1 MEENK
6 LVNEEVVNKE
16 ESNAQAEEQLQEE
29 IKQEKKKQKILIVED
44 EDISYEIL
52 ATMLKDDYEIL
63 RASNGDEGLR
73 VLRAKAKDIS
83 LVLLDIL
90 MPVMDGLEMLK
101 VKVGERRIANI
112 PVIVL
117 TSEKAMEVE
126 ALRMGALDF
135 IKKPFESQEVIKAK
149 VFRIIDLYERHKLE
163 NGDPS
168 DDIPAINIVDLYK
181 SYGPKEVLKGLNLEV
196 FKGELFGFIG
206 RNGIGKSTTID
217 CMIGVKK
224 FNSGRIEIEGY
235 DITKEPLIAKS
246 RFGYVASEPT
256 CYETMTGYEYLEFIA
271 SVYQIS
277 EAEFASNVE
286 YLTKRLTLTDE
297 DLRKYIA
304 SYSHGMKQKLCL
316 IASLL
321 NNPDLWILDEP
332 TVGLDI
338 MAVEELKKMMREYAN
353 HDKCVFITSHNID
366 IIAKIC
372 DRVAIIN
379 DGKVVELMDLNRDPN
394 KRLQLGRI
402 FLNIFGANQ

>member
-1 MEENK
+1 MIM
-6 LVNEEVVNKE
+6 L
-16 ESNAQAEEQLQEE
+16 
-29 IKQEKKKQKILIVED
+29 KKKTILIVED

-52 ATMLKDDYEIL
+52 STMLKDKYEIL
-63 RASNGDEGLR
+63 RAVNGEEGLR
-73 VLRAKAKDIS
+73 ILRKEAKNIS

-90 MPVMDGLEMLK
+90 MPVMDGFAMLRTK
-101 VKVGERRIANI
+101 VAERRITNI

-117 TSEKAMEVE
+117 TSEKSMEVE
-126 ALRMGALDF
+126 ALKGGALDF
-135 IKKPFESQEVIKAK
+135 IKKPFESADIIQARVD
-149 VFRIIDLYERHKLE
+149 RIVNLYEHHKIKTTLDE
-163 NGDPS
+163 EDE
-168 DDIPAINIVDLYK
+168 IPAIRIVDLYK

-196 FKGELFGFIG
+196 YKGELFGFIG

-224 FNSGRIEIEGY
+224 FNSGEIEIEGY
-235 DITKEPLIAKS
+235 NISEEPLIAKS

-277 EAEFASNVE
+277 EKEFSSNVD
-286 YLTKRLTLTDE
+286 YLAKRLILTDE
-297 DLRKYIA
+297 DLSKYIS

-321 NNPDLWILDEP
+321 NNPDVWILDEP

-353 HDKCVFITSHNID
+353 HGKCVFITSHNID
-366 IIAKIC
+366 IISKIC

-379 DGKVVELMDLNRDPN
+379 NGVVVELMDLNRDPN

>member
-6 LVNEEVVNKE
+6 LVNEDVNLD
-16 ESNAQAEEQLQEE
+16 SQEE
-29 IKQEKKKQKILIVED
+29 IKKKTILIVED

-52 ATMLKDDYEIL
+52 SNMLNEKYEIL
-63 RASNGDEGLR
+63 RASNGEEGLHI
-73 VLRAKAKDIS
+73 LRTDAKKIS

-90 MPVMDGLEMLK
+90 MPVMDGFTMLK
-101 VKVGERRIANI
+101 TKMAERRIANI

-117 TSEKAMEVE
+117 TSEKSMEVE
-126 ALRMGALDF
+126 ALRVGALDF
-135 IKKPFESQEVIKAK
+135 IKKPFESADVIQAR
-149 VFRIIDLYERHKLE
+149 VDRIIELYERHKIQTADE
-163 NGDPS
+163 EDEE
-168 DDIPAINIVDLYK
+168 PAIKIIDLYK

-196 FKGELFGFIG
+196 YKGELFGFIG

-224 FNSGRIEIEGY
+224 FNSGEIEIEGY
-235 DITKEPLIAKS
+235 SIKEEPLIAKS

-277 EAEFASNVE
+277 EAEFASNVD
-286 YLTKRLTLTDE
+286 YLAKRLILTDE
-297 DLRKYIA
+297 DLSKYIS

-353 HDKCVFITSHNID
+353 HNKCVFITSHNID
-366 IIAKIC
+366 IISKIC

-379 DGKVVELMDLNRDPN
+379 DGKVVELMDLNKDPN

>member
-6 LVNEEVVNKE
+6 LVNEEVVT
-16 ESNAQAEEQLQEE
+16 EEQPIEE
-29 IKQEKKKQKILIVED
+29 EKKKKTILIVED

-52 ATMLKDDYEIL
+52 DTLLKDDYEII

-73 VLRAKAKDIS
+73 ILRAQASNIS

-90 MPVMDGLEMLK
+90 MPVMDGFEMLR
-101 VKVGERRIANI
+101 VKVGERRISGI
-112 PVIVL
+112 PVIAL
-117 TSEKAMEVE
+117 TSEKKMEVE
-126 ALRMGALDF
+126 AMRMGAADF

-149 VFRIIDLYERHKLE
+149 VWRIVDLYERHKE
-163 NGDPS
+163 QNGDNS
-168 DDIPAINIVDLYK
+168 NDVPAIKIIDLYK

-224 FNSGRIEIEGY
+224 FNSGTIEIEGY

-286 YLTKRLTLTDE
+286 YLAKRLVLTDE
-297 DLRKYIA
+297 DLSKYIS

-379 DGKVVELMDLNRDPN
+379 DGKVVELMDLNRNPN

>member
-6 LVNEEVVNKE
+6 PINENVELNDLPK
-16 ESNAQAEEQLQEE
+16 
-29 IKQEKKKQKILIVED
+29 EKKRTILIVED
-44 EDISYEIL
+44 EDISYDIL
-52 ATMLKDDYEIL
+52 STMLKDKYEII
-63 RASNGDEGLR
+63 RACNGEEGLQIIR
-73 VLRAKAKDIS
+73 KDAKELS
-83 LVLLDIL
+83 LVLLDII
-90 MPVMDGLEMLK
+90 MPVMDGFTLLK
-101 VKVGERRIANI
+101 SKAAERRITNI

-117 TSEKAMEVE
+117 TSEKQMEVE
-126 ALRMGALDF
+126 ALKLGAIDF
-135 IKKPFESQEVIKAK
+135 IKKPYESAEVIQAR
-149 VFRIIDLYERHKLE
+149 VNRIIELYERHNIKTT
-163 NGDPS
+163 
-168 DDIPAINIVDLYK
+168 DDEEDAPAIRIVDLYK

-196 FKGELFGFIG
+196 YKGELFGFIG

-217 CMIGVKK
+217 CVIGVKK
-224 FNSGRIEIEGY
+224 FNSGEIEIEGY
-235 DITKEPLIAKS
+235 SITEEPLIAKS

-271 SVYQIS
+271 SIYQIS
-277 EAEFASNVE
+277 EAEFAANVN
-286 YLTKRLTLTDE
+286 YLTKRLVLTDE
-297 DLRKYIA
+297 DLMKYIS

-321 NNPDLWILDEP
+321 NNPDVWILDEP

-353 HDKCVFITSHNID
+353 HNKCVFITSHNID
-366 IIAKIC
+366 IISKIC

-379 DGKVVELMDLNRDPN
+379 DGKVVELMDLNKDPN

>member
-1 MEENK
+1 MEENR
-6 LVNEEVVNKE
+6 LETEEVE
-16 ESNAQAEEQLQEE
+16 EV
-29 IKQEKKKQKILIVED
+29 KEKKTLLIVED
-44 EDISYEIL
+44 EDVSAEIL
-52 ATMLKDDYEIL
+52 TEMLKEDYNLLRAHNGEEALHIL
-63 RASNGDEGLR
+63 RE
-73 VLRAKAKDIS
+73 KTKEIS
-83 LVLLDIL
+83 LVLLDVL
-90 MPVMDGLEMLK
+90 MPVMDGFEMLR
-101 VKVGERRIANI
+101 VKQGERRIADI

-117 TSEKAMEVE
+117 TSEKSMEVD
-126 ALRMGALDF
+126 ALKLGAVDF
-135 IKKPFESQEVIKAK
+135 IKKPYESPEVIKT
-149 VFRIIDLYERHKLE
+149 RIWRFIELYEKHKILAGKDE
-163 NGDPS
+163 ADE
-168 DDIPAINIVDLYK
+168 IPAIRIVDLYK

-217 CMIGVKK
+217 CMIGVKR
-224 FNSGRIEIEGY
+224 FDAGEIEIEGY
-235 DITKEPLIAKS
+235 SIKEEPLIAKS

-277 EAEFASNVE
+277 EAEFAGNVE
-286 YLTKRLTLTDE
+286 YLANRLVLTDE
-297 DLRKYIA
+297 DLSKYISA
-304 SYSHGMKQKLCL
+304 YSHGMKQKLCL

-332 TVGLDI
+332 TVGLDV

-353 HDKCVFITSHNID
+353 HGKCVFITSHNID

-379 DGKVVELMDLNRDPN
+379 NGKVVELMDLNRDPN
-394 KRLQLGRI
+394 KRLQLPRI

>member
-6 LVNEEVVNKE
+6 LVNEEVV
-16 ESNAQAEEQLQEE
+16 QEEQPQEE
-29 IKQEKKKQKILIVED
+29 NKKKTILIVED

-52 ATMLKDDYEIL
+52 ATMLKDDYEII
-63 RASNGDEGLR
+63 RATNGDEGLHI
-73 VLRAKAKDIS
+73 LREKAKDIS

-117 TSEKAMEVE
+117 TSEKAYEVE
-126 ALRMGALDF
+126 ALRVGALDF
-135 IKKPFESQEVIKAK
+135 IKKPFESQEVIRAR
-149 VFRIIDLYERHKLE
+149 VWRIVDLYERHKIQTT
-163 NGDPS
+163 DPS
-168 DDIPAINIVDLYK
+168 EDIPAIKIVDLYK

-224 FNSGRIEIEGY
+224 FNSGTIEIEGY

-286 YLTKRLTLTDE
+286 YLAKRLILTDE
-297 DLRKYIA
+297 DLSKYIS

>member
-6 LVNEEVVNKE
+6 LVNEEVQKE
-16 ESNAQAEEQLQEE
+16 EPVEE
-29 IKQEKKKQKILIVED
+29 IQKKTILIVED

-52 ATMLKDDYEIL
+52 STMLKDKYEIV
-63 RASNGDEGLR
+63 RATNGEEGLR
-73 VLRAKAKDIS
+73 ILRKDAKIIS

-101 VKVGERRIANI
+101 TKVAERRIANI

-117 TSEKAMEVE
+117 TSEKTMEVE
-126 ALRMGALDF
+126 AIRVGALDF
-135 IKKPFESQEVIKAK
+135 IKKPFESVEVIQAR
-149 VFRIIDLYERHKLE
+149 VDRIIELYEKHKIQTTE
-163 NGDPS
+163 EEEA
-168 DDIPAINIVDLYK
+168 PAIRIIDLYK
-181 SYGPKEVLKGLNLEV
+181 SYGPIEVLKGLNLEV
-196 FKGELFGFIG
+196 YKGELFGFIG

-217 CMIGVKK
+217 CMIGVKR
-224 FNSGRIEIEGY
+224 FNSGKIEIEGY
-235 DITKEPLIAKS
+235 DITEEPLIAKS

-277 EAEFASNVE
+277 EKEFASNVE
-286 YLTKRLTLTDE
+286 YLAKRLVLTDE
-297 DLRKYIA
+297 DLSKYIA

-321 NNPDLWILDEP
+321 NNPDVWILDEP

-379 DGKVVELMDLNRDPN
+379 NGKVVELMDLNKDPN

-402 FLNIFGANQ
+402 FLNIFGVNQ

>member
-6 LVNEEVVNKE
+6 LVLENNEPNSENKRT
-16 ESNAQAEEQLQEE
+16 
-29 IKQEKKKQKILIVED
+29 ILIVED
-44 EDISYEIL
+44 DDISYEIL
-52 ATMLKDDYEIL
+52 STMLQDSYQLI
-63 RASNGDEGLR
+63 RATNGEEGLQMMR
-73 VLRAKAKDIS
+73 KEAKNIS
-83 LVLLDIL
+83 LVLLDLI
-90 MPVMDGLEMLK
+90 MPIMDGFTVLK
-101 VKVGERRIANI
+101 NKSAEKRISNI

-117 TSEKAMEVE
+117 TSEKSMEVK
-126 ALRMGALDF
+126 ALKLGAVDF
-135 IKKPFESQEVIKAK
+135 IKKPFESAEVIQAR
-149 VFRIIDLYERHKLE
+149 VDRIVELYEKHNIVTSSE
-163 NGDPS
+163 EEE
-168 DDIPAINIVDLYK
+168 DDTPAIRITDLYK
-181 SYGPKEVLKGLNLEV
+181 SYGSKEVLKGLSLEV
-196 FKGELFGFIG
+196 YKGELFGFIG

-224 FNSGRIEIEGY
+224 FNSGEIEIEGY
-235 DITKEPLIAKS
+235 SIKEEPLIAKS

-256 CYETMTGYEYLEFIA
+256 CYETMTGYEYLEFVA
-271 SVYQIS
+271 SIYQIS
-277 EAEFASNVE
+277 EVEFANNVN
-286 YLTKRLTLTDE
+286 YLTKRLVLTDE
-297 DLRKYIA
+297 DLMKYIS

-321 NNPDLWILDEP
+321 NNPDVWILDEP

-366 IIAKIC
+366 IISRIC

-379 DGKVVELMDLNRDPN
+379 DGKVVELMDLNKDPN

>member
-6 LVNEEVVNKE
+6 LVLENNEPNSENKRT
-16 ESNAQAEEQLQEE
+16 
-29 IKQEKKKQKILIVED
+29 ILIVED
-44 EDISYEIL
+44 DDISYEIL
-52 ATMLKDDYEIL
+52 STMLQDSYQLI
-63 RASNGDEGLR
+63 RATNGEEGLQMIR
-73 VLRAKAKDIS
+73 KEAKNIS
-83 LVLLDIL
+83 LVLLDLI
-90 MPVMDGLEMLK
+90 MPIMDGFTVLK
-101 VKVGERRIANI
+101 NKSAEKRIANI

-117 TSEKAMEVE
+117 TSEKTMEVK
-126 ALRMGALDF
+126 ALKLGAVDF
-135 IKKPFESQEVIKAK
+135 IKKPFESAEVIQAR
-149 VFRIIDLYERHKLE
+149 VDRIVELYEKH
-163 NGDPS
+163 NIVTSS
-168 DDIPAINIVDLYK
+168 DEEDDTPAIRITDLYK
-181 SYGPKEVLKGLNLEV
+181 SYGTKEVLKGLSLEV
-196 FKGELFGFIG
+196 YKGELFGFIG

-224 FNSGRIEIEGY
+224 FNSGEIEIEGY
-235 DITKEPLIAKS
+235 SIKEEPLIAKS

-256 CYETMTGYEYLEFIA
+256 CYETMTGYEYLEFVA
-271 SVYQIS
+271 SIYQIS
-277 EAEFASNVE
+277 EVEFANNVN
-286 YLTKRLTLTDE
+286 YLTKRLVLTDE
-297 DLRKYIA
+297 DLMKYIS

-321 NNPDLWILDEP
+321 NNPDVWILDEP

-366 IIAKIC
+366 IISRIC

-379 DGKVVELMDLNRDPN
+379 DGKVVELMDLNKDPN

>member
-6 LVNEEVVNKE
+6 LVNEEVV
-16 ESNAQAEEQLQEE
+16 QEEQPQEE
-29 IKQEKKKQKILIVED
+29 NKKKTILIVED

-63 RASNGDEGLR
+63 RATNGDEGLHI
-73 VLRAKAKDIS
+73 LRRDAKNIS

-117 TSEKAMEVE
+117 TSEKAYEVE
-126 ALRMGALDF
+126 ALRVGALDF
-135 IKKPFESQEVIKAK
+135 IKKPFESQEVIRAR
-149 VFRIIDLYERHKLE
+149 VWRIVDLYERHKIQTT
-163 NGDPS
+163 DPS
-168 DDIPAINIVDLYK
+168 EDIPAIKIVDLYK

-224 FNSGRIEIEGY
+224 FNSGTIEIEGY

-286 YLTKRLTLTDE
+286 YLAKRLVLTDE
-297 DLRKYIA
+297 DLSKYIS